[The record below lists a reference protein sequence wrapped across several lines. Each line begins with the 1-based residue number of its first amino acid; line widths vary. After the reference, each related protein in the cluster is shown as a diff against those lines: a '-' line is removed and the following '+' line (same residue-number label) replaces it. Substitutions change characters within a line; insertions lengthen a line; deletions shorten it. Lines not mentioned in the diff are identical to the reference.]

1 MISSDS
7 VAELEES
14 ISAWMLCMAKHT
26 ILYIE
31 DSIGVGGSLVSLCNF
46 LIHLDREKF
55 DPIVVLYHQ
64 NQKVYLEARN
74 VSARRVIVA
83 APRQSVRQTFFGRI
97 VMAWFGHGK
106 WCEQLSIRCLSV
118 LDLAWSVF
126 PYAFGMRRKLQGEK
140 ISFVHLNTGVCLPGI
155 ALSWLLGVPCMATQR
170 GPEYLSRMISW
181 FAMSVKQFIAIS
193 KTTRADLLSLG
204 VEESK
209 IIVEY
214 PPVDFAR
221 FDHTLKTSD
230 YRAKFAIKE
239 STFIFGIFG
248 MLEEWKGHHVFL
260 DAVKI
265 VIDVIPN
272 SVAFI
277 VGDAPAGNLE
287 YKEQLVEQCVRLGI
301 NKQVVFTG
309 FREDIPQLM
318 GMLDVIVHASII
330 PEPFGKVVIE
340 GMAMQKPVVATE
352 AGGPT
357 EVIESGFDG
366 FLVPPKEPRPMADCI
381 IRLLQDRE
389 LARKM
394 GEAAFENVRKRFG
407 VLEYVAA
414 VEKLYGNM
422 VKTVANSAEPMGRSY

>member
-1 MISSDS
+1 
-7 VAELEES
+7 
-14 ISAWMLCMAKHT
+14 MAKYT

-46 LIHLDREKF
+46 LIRLDRTKY
-55 DPIVVLYHQ
+55 DPIVLVYHD
-64 NQKVYLEARN
+64 NQRAYLETRK

-83 APRQSVRQTFFGRI
+83 APRRSVRETLLGRT
-97 VMAWFGHGK
+97 VLAWFGHEG
-106 WCEQLSIRCLSV
+106 WGEQLSVRCLSI
-118 LDLAWSVF
+118 LDLVCSVF
-126 PYAFGMRRKLQGEK
+126 PYAFGMRRKLRGEK

-204 VEESK
+204 VEKSK
-209 IIVEY
+209 IVVEY
-214 PPVDFAR
+214 PPVDFDR
-221 FDHTLKTSD
+221 FDHSLKTSD
-230 YRAKFAIKE
+230 HRAQFAIAE
-239 STFIFGIFG
+239 STPLFGIFG

-260 DAVKI
+260 DAAKM
-265 VIDVIPN
+265 VIDAIPD
-272 SVAFI
+272 SIAFI
-277 VGDAPAGNLE
+277 IGDAPAQNRE
-287 YKEQLVEQCVRLGI
+287 YREQLVSQCAQLGI
-301 NKQVVFTG
+301 EKHVVFTG
-309 FREDIPQLM
+309 FREDIPELM
-318 GMLDVIVHASII
+318 GMIDVIVHASII

-340 GMAMQKPVVATE
+340 GMAMRKPVVATE

-357 EVIESGFDG
+357 EVIESGYDG
-366 FLVPPKEPRPMADCI
+366 FLVPPNDPQPMADCI

-394 GEAAFENVRKRFG
+394 GEAAFEKVHKRFG

-414 VEKLYGNM
+414 VEKLYENM
-422 VKTVANSAEPMGRSY
+422 VKTVTNPAEPIGRSC